1 VKGFNDPII
10 CMISSGG
17 VSTASYARSKHSFL
31 QNVRAA
37 VEAKISLVQIREKSL
52 SARLVFELAREA
64 GGITSGTKT
73 RLIVNERADIA
84 ISAGADGVHLPSRS
98 LTPSAVRSFAPPEFV
113 IGVSAHSLDD
123 VLNARSEGADYA
135 VFGPVFDTPGKGP
148 PVGLEELGRVAEA
161 AGDFPVLALGGI
173 DGSNYPEVLASGVSG
188 FAAIRY
194 LNSPENLRRSA
205 REIGLS

>member
-1 VKGFNDPII
+1 
-10 CMISSGG
+10 MISSGD
-17 VSTASYARSKHSFL
+17 VSRSSYSESKHNFL

-37 VEAKISLVQIREKSL
+37 VEAKISLIQIREKSL
-52 SARLVFELAREA
+52 SARLVLELTKEA
-64 GGITSGTKT
+64 SGITSGTKT

-98 LTPSAVRSFAPPEFV
+98 LTPSAVRRFAPPEFV
-113 IGVSAHSLDD
+113 IGVSSHSAKD
-123 VLNARSEGADYA
+123 VFRAIGEGADYA

-148 PVGLEELGRVAEA
+148 PVGLEELGRVAKA

-173 DGSNYPEVLASGVSG
+173 GESNYRQVLASGVSG

-194 LNSPENLRRSA
+194 LNSPENLRRLA
-205 REIGLS
+205 RDINLS